1 MKVESGLLDIKVLF
15 KDEEPIERPKNE
27 KKFSL
32 KNSEDKAIIISFS
45 IVFLV
50 VIVILFLIVY
60 FSGLLDFSSPSNSS
74 INSSLDINSL
84 K

>member
-1 MKVESGLLDIKVLF
+1 MIKVLF